1 MKKIRLEV
9 EDEGIP
15 HTTLREICFL
25 KQLDHVNIVKLENQV
40 IEPGRLYL
48 IFELIDTDLKKYMS
62 INDDPLPMDLI
73 VSYTS
78 QMLEGLQYCHSN
90 GVMHRDLKPQN
101 ILVTRDGGLKIAD
114 FGLARHFTPTSKPL
128 TIDVITRWYRAP
140 EILLGCNTYNSSVDI
155 WSVGCIVA
163 EMFTKKPLFPGESE
177 IDQLHKIFKILGT
190 PTVEV
195 WPGLLS
201 LPHWRNSFPEW
212 DKIPFKALMPSTVCV
227 QGTDLI
233 EKMLVYNPVARL
245 SALTALQHPF
255 FKTADVLCNCE
266 CNMCSP
272 VRIKKIVSMD
282 QSSSFSSIGD
292 EIAVSEIHNV
302 AKVTPDAGDRR
313 QPSND
318 DANVL
323 KTESVNYKNIKKV
336 AKSKSATLVEKPKLR
351 RSTRK

>member
-1 MKKIRLEV
+1 
-9 EDEGIP
+9 
-15 HTTLREICFL
+15 
-25 KQLDHVNIVKLENQV
+25 
-40 IEPGRLYL
+40 
-48 IFELIDTDLKKYMS
+48 
-62 INDDPLPMDLI
+62 
-73 VSYTS
+73 
-78 QMLEGLQYCHSN
+78 
-90 GVMHRDLKPQN
+90 MHRDLKPQN

-212 DKIPFKALMPSTVCV
+212 DKIPFKVLMPSSVCV

-255 FKTADVLCNCE
+255 FKTADALCNCE

-272 VRIKKIVSMD
+272 VKIKKIVSMD
-282 QSSSFSSIGD
+282 QSSSFSSIGN
-292 EIAVSEIHNV
+292 EIAVSEMHNV
-302 AKVTPDAGDRR
+302 AKVTPDANVRR